1 MVDIIKNQ
9 YHCTD
14 EKLINKILI
23 KILNNLICCRFDIW
37 TSRNKQLF
45 NEHKELINRQKVAE
59 ISSEKKLKKKKYNDL
74 TIIEIIKDK

>member
-37 TSRNKQLF
+37 INRNKQLF
-45 NEHKELINRQKVAE
+45 NEHNELSNRHKKTE
-59 ISSEKKLKKKKYNDL
+59 IS
-74 TIIEIIKDK
+74 